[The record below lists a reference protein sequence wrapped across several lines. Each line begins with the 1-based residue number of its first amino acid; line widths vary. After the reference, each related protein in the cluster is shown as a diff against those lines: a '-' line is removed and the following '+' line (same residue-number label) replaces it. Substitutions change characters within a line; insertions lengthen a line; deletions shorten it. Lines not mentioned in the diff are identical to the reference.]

1 MRDIRTVRAAS
12 ALLVLASVVVA
23 APARAEA
30 DYSSF
35 FWQRDL
41 AGAGWADCE
50 EPLTWSVD
58 TRGLTSRQAR
68 REIRRLEQAW
78 STWTGVSGISTR
90 FTGRESLV
98 FDPGTNGLRRPDG
111 VPQPDRHVYIAFKTQ
126 RQVPIMVRGVIG
138 LAMPSIVLVP
148 SREVVA
154 GVAVFRRS
162 FVLEQRRTDPD
173 RVLHLYLHELGHVL
187 GLGHAGKQDN
197 VMYPSIDHLTELGR
211 GDRAGIEAFTQPC
224 TRLPGASPTGDTAV
238 HITEWQ
244 E

>member
-1 MRDIRTVRAAS
+1 MV
-12 ALLVLASVVVA
+12 ASVVA
-23 APARAEA
+23 SAPARAEA

-41 AGAGWADCE
+41 ADAGWATCE
-50 EPLTWSVD
+50 QPVTWSIDV
-58 TRGLTSRQAR
+58 RGLNPAQAR
-68 REIRRLEQAW
+68 REIRRVKQAW
-78 STWTGVSGISTR
+78 GEWTAASGISVR
-90 FTGRESLV
+90 FAGREPLE
-98 FDPGTNGLRRPDG
+98 FDPGTNSLRRLDG
-111 VPQPDRHVYIAFKTQ
+111 SPQPDRHVYIAFKTQ
-126 RQVPIMVRGVIG
+126 RQVPIMVRGIIG

-148 SREVVA
+148 SREIVA

-162 FVLEQRRTDPD
+162 FVLEQRKAEPD

-197 VMYPSIDHLTELGR
+197 VMYPSIDHLAELGV

-224 TRLPGASPTGDTAV
+224 TRPPGATPTRGSAV
-238 HITEWQ
+238 RITGWQ